1 MSSIRVSFYL
11 PPLPSL
17 IKPLFR
23 CIRSGAFSHKKD
35 STIKREAF
43 FIEFADRIR
52 SFASLCR
59 SCFSLSRS
67 VSLTFVF
74 FVFFQDLLSRLLSS
88 PSLVASGPWAQWRR
102 LWLRRAATVC
112 SCTLLH
118 LSILFRSSILTDL
131 WPFSQSSVLL
141 DLSPPI
147 PSFARISSP
156 ELSSTRP
163 RTRS

>member
-74 FVFFQDLLSRLLSS
+74 FVFI
-88 PSLVASGPWAQWRR
+88 PGP
-102 LWLRRAATVC
+102 
-112 SCTLLH
+112 TLKTAKLAVTGG
-118 LSILFRSSILTDL
+118 FRSVGPMEEALAEKSCDCMFLHPSSSFRSFSIFD
-131 WPFSQSSVLL
+131 PY
-141 DLSPPI
+141 
-147 PSFARISSP
+147 
-156 ELSSTRP
+156 
-163 RTRS
+163 